1 MNLNSEAIMK
11 NDVEIAINNVSVV
24 FKDNQGNDVKALDNV
39 DFDID
44 VYKRQQGVF
53 CFLIGLLP
61 LKFAVTAHKFCHF
74 LNFFKRKRGR

>member
-39 DFDID
+39 D
-44 VYKRQQGVF
+44 
-53 CFLIGLLP
+53 LIFTRENSFHFSDLP
-61 LKFAVTAHKFCHF
+61 AAVKQPF
-74 LNFFKRKRGR
+74 